1 MRSADEA
8 RALAKRILGFT
19 SRANQAEVSVTF
31 DDTAYARFARNYVV
45 QNLASA
51 RGDARITVVS
61 GKHVGTVS
69 TSDLGDDALR
79 AAVARAFDIA
89 GRVPANA
96 EFVSLATP
104 GRIPAPVTSVF
115 AATRDASPDDRVDKL
130 LPVFARM
137 ERSRLSSSGFTTTQT
152 NARAVVNSLGVD
164 ATHTATYAGLEIK
177 AIAPHTS
184 GFAEHFAR
192 DYATIDA
199 AERAERAASKA
210 TVAGEPQDFAPGTY
224 SVLLEPPAFVDC
236 LNNVLEG
243 MNVGAVLEEKS
254 SWLIGRTG
262 KAVLSPNFTLRDDWS
277 DPLLA
282 NSPFAADGTPTQKL
296 TLVEAGV
303 PRSYVSSTYLANK
316 LHVPNTGHDGF
327 PINAIVTPGSKS
339 REELIAS
346 IERGILIS
354 RTWYTRLVDP
364 RECTIT
370 GLTRDGVFLIEN
382 GKLTKP
388 LKNFR
393 FFTSMMTALADLE
406 LGNRLYLAESAD
418 TPTTLAVPDAKI
430 AKFTLSA
437 QTSFA

>member
-1 MRSADEA
+1 MRSANEA

-51 RGDARITVVS
+51 QGHARITVVS

-115 AATRDASPDDRVDKL
+115 AATRDTSPDDRVDKL

-192 DYATIDA
+192 DYATVDA
-199 AERAERAASKA
+199 AERAERAAGKA

-277 DPLLA
+277 DPLPRELA
-282 NSPFAADGTPTQKL
+282 LRRGRYADA
-296 TLVEAGV
+296 EADARRGRRPAVLRQLDV
-303 PRSYVSSTYLANK
+303 PREQAARAQHRTRRLSDQRDRHARFQIARGTHRVDRARHPDFPHLVYAARRSAGMHDHRAYARRCVSHRK
-316 LHVPNTGHDGF
+316 
-327 PINAIVTPGSKS
+327 
-339 REELIAS
+339 R
-346 IERGILIS
+346 
-354 RTWYTRLVDP
+354 
-364 RECTIT
+364 
-370 GLTRDGVFLIEN
+370 
-382 GKLTKP
+382 
-388 LKNFR
+388 
-393 FFTSMMTALADLE
+393 
-406 LGNRLYLAESAD
+406 
-418 TPTTLAVPDAKI
+418 
-430 AKFTLSA
+430 
-437 QTSFA
+437 